1 MKQTR
6 ISGLC
11 LFISFLASIAILL
24 NGITPAW
31 AAAPLAKTQAPGFYR
46 MMLGQF
52 EITALYDG
60 ETDLDMGLLHNANAD
75 EMKTLLARMF
85 IVGPKL
91 PTSVNA
97 YLINTGSQLVLVDAG
112 AAKVFGPSLG
122 GVLPNLKA
130 AGYDPAQIDAVLI
143 THMHGDH
150 IGGLL
155 DASGKPA
162 FPKATIYVA
171 QPESD
176 FFFSTET
183 AAKAPAAM
191 QPFFKL
197 ARDIATPYQASG
209 RWKTFAGG
217 DLPIPG
223 ITALIIPGHTPGHTA
238 YEVRS
243 SDQTLLIWGDLVHCM
258 AVQMARPDVS
268 IDFDTDQIKAVVTR
282 TVLFK
287 RLAKEKTIVAGMHMP
302 FPGLGRVRADSP
314 NTYTWVPLAYA
325 PLRKK
330 CQ

>member
-1 MKQTR
+1 MRQAR
-6 ISGLC
+6 IYGMCVFMVYLAGVVF
-11 LFISFLASIAILL
+11 LLDIS
-24 NGITPAW
+24 TPVW
-31 AAAPLAKTQAPGFYR
+31 AAAPPVKTQAPGYYR

-60 ETDLDMGLLHNANAD
+60 ETDLDTSLLHHASAD
-75 EMKTLLARMF
+75 EIKTLLARMF
-85 IVGPKL
+85 IAGPKL

-122 GVLPNLKA
+122 GVPSNLKA
-130 AGYDPAQIDAVLI
+130 AGYDPTQIDAVLI

-155 DASGKPA
+155 DAAGKPA
-162 FPKATIYVA
+162 FPKAMIYVA

-176 FFFSTET
+176 FFLSPEVT
-183 AAKAPAAM
+183 AKAPAAM

-197 ARDIATPYQASG
+197 ARDIAAPYQALG
-209 RWKTFAGG
+209 HWKTFAGG

-223 ITALIIPGHTPGHTA
+223 ITAQIIPGHTPGHTA

-243 SDQTLLIWGDLVHCM
+243 GDQTLMIWGDLVHCM
-258 AVQMARPDVS
+258 AIQMARPDVS
-268 IDFDTDQIKAVVTR
+268 IDFDTDQIKAVVAR

-287 RLAKEKTIVAGMHMP
+287 RLAKDKTIVAGMHMP
-302 FPGLGRVRADSP
+302 FPGLGRVRGEGR
-314 NTYTWVPLAYA
+314 NTYAWVPLAYA
-325 PLRKK
+325 PMR
-330 CQ
+330 